1 MFGYIMNEA
10 NIPERYLKALIEI
23 SQEINSIQE
32 PERLLE
38 RILDIAIQQ
47 LSAERGFILLGE
59 SGSEELIPKATKNI
73 DPSKISKVSEISST
87 AVEKVIDSQ
96 KALLTFDALK
106 DQHFDSTESVI
117 LHQIRSIACVP
128 MLLRGELIGVIYID
142 SRGQKARFNQQSLEF
157 LNAFA
162 NQAAIAIENARL
174 LESLR
179 SENELLKG
187 EFHRLYAFKGIVGR
201 SKAMEQVLQ
210 LMGKVLNNS
219 TTVLISGETGTGK
232 ELVARA
238 IHHNGPRSDKPFV
251 AVNCSAIPENLL
263 ESELFGYKKGA
274 FTGAASDKKGLIE
287 VAQHGT
293 LFLDEIAEIP
303 SNLQVKLLRFLQER
317 EVMPVGGNQ
326 PRKVDVRIIAAT
338 NRNLTEEVKKGR
350 FREDLYYRL
359 NVIALH
365 IPPLR
370 ERKKDIPVL
379 AHHFLKKFSKSL
391 QKKVSGFTPPALE
404 KLLNYH
410 WPGNVRELENTIERA
425 VVLTNT
431 NLISEN
437 EILLDELKSVSGIE
451 PGMSLEDISRMLL
464 EKTLAAYDGNKTRA
478 AEAMGVSLRWIH
490 YKMKE
495 WNLNK

>member
-1 MFGYIMNEA
+1 MSEI

-32 PERLLE
+32 PEKLLE
-38 RILDIAIQQ
+38 QILNIAIQQ
-47 LSAERGFILLGE
+47 LSAERGFILLRE
-59 SGSEELIPKATKNI
+59 NSAKEMLPKVAKNI

-87 AVEKVIDSQ
+87 AVEKVISNQ
-96 KALLTFDALK
+96 KPILTFDALK
-106 DQHFDSTESVI
+106 DQNFDSTESVI

-128 MLLRGELIGVIYID
+128 MLLRGDLIGVIYID

-187 EFHRLYAFKGIVGR
+187 EFHRIYAFKEIIGR
-201 SKAMEQVLQ
+201 SKSMEPVLQ
-210 LMGKVLNNS
+210 LMGKVLNNN
-219 TTVLISGETGTGK
+219 TTVLITGETGTGK

-238 IHHNGPRSDKPFV
+238 IHHNGQRSDKPFV

-274 FTGAASDKKGLIE
+274 FTGAVSDKKGLIE
-287 VAQHGT
+287 AANNGT

-303 SNLQVKLLRFLQER
+303 TNLQVKLLRFLQER

-326 PRKVDVRIIAAT
+326 ATKVDVRIIAAT
-338 NRNLTEEVKKGR
+338 NRNLTEEIKSGR

-370 ERKKDIPVL
+370 ERKKDIPLL

-391 QKKVSGFTPPALE
+391 QKEVSGFKPQALQ
-404 KLLNYH
+404 KLIDYQ
-410 WPGNVRELENTIERA
+410 WQGNVRELENTIERA

-431 NLISEN
+431 NLVAEEDI
-437 EILLDELKSVSGIE
+437 ILEELKSLSGIE
-451 PGMSLEDISRMLL
+451 PGMALEELSRTLL
-464 EKTLAAYDGNKTRA
+464 QKTLDAYDGNKTKA
-478 AEAMGVSLRWIH
+478 AEMMGVSLRWIH

-495 WNLNK
+495 WDLK

>member
-1 MFGYIMNEA
+1 MNEI

-23 SQEINSIQE
+23 SQEINSFQE
-32 PERLLE
+32 PEKLLE

-47 LSAERGFILLGE
+47 LSAERGFILLRE
-59 SGSEELIPKATKNI
+59 RAEKDLIPRVAKNI
-73 DPSKISKVSEISST
+73 DPSKISNVSEISST
-87 AVEKVIDSQ
+87 AVEKVIGGQ
-96 KALLTFDALK
+96 KAMLTFDALK
-106 DQHFDSTESVI
+106 DQNFDSTESVI

-128 MLLRGELIGVIYID
+128 MLLRGDLIGVIYID
-142 SRGQKARFNQQSLEF
+142 SRGRKAKFNQQSLEF
-157 LNAFA
+157 LTAFA

-174 LESLR
+174 MESLR

-187 EFHRLYAFKGIVGR
+187 EFHRIYAFKEIIAR
-201 SKAMEQVLQ
+201 SKSMDRVLQ
-210 LMGKVLNNS
+210 LMGRVLNNN
-219 TTVLISGETGTGK
+219 TTVLITGETGTGK
-232 ELVARA
+232 ELVARS
-238 IHHNGPRSDKPFV
+238 IHHNGSRADKPFV

-287 VAQHGT
+287 VAHNGT

-317 EVMPVGGNQ
+317 EVMPVGGSQ
-326 PRKVDVRIIAAT
+326 AVKVDVRIIAAT
-338 NRNLTEEVKKGR
+338 NRNLTEEIQEGR

-359 NVIALH
+359 NVIALN

-370 ERKKDIPVL
+370 DRKKDIPLL
-379 AHHFLKKFSKSL
+379 AQHFLKKFSKSL
-391 QKKVSGFTPPALE
+391 QKKVTGFKPQALE
-404 KLLNYH
+404 KLLSYQ

-437 EILLDELKSVSGIE
+437 DIVVDELKNLSGIE
-451 PGMSLEDISRMLL
+451 AGMTLEEISRMLL
-464 EKTLAAYDGNKTRA
+464 KKNLDAYDGNKTRV
-478 AEAMGVSLRWIH
+478 AEVMGVSLRWIH

-495 WNLNK
+495 WDLKQ